1 MIDDLAARVW
11 RDVGDQWAELRRV
24 IGFWEPLATLPPWMA
39 PAAALGALL
48 ALAVAGAVALAS
60 LGALLTALLVAY
72 VLLERVFGV
81 SIALTPP
88 R

>member
-1 MIDDLAARVW
+1 MIDDLVARVW

-24 IGFWEPLATLPPWMA
+24 IGFWEPLGALPPWMA
-39 PAAALGALL
+39 PAVALGALL
-48 ALAVAGAVALAS
+48 ALAVAGGIALAS
-60 LGALLTALLVAY
+60 LGALLTSVLVAY
-72 VLLERVFGV
+72 LLLERVFGV